1 MQEKDKAQLSFYN
14 KIAELLATA
23 NDGNSISKA
32 LYSIIEGY
40 IVVPH
45 SAIFLWDP
53 KEAKLK
59 LFGSNG
65 FTDEELI
72 EVEET
77 ALDRHPGWVFKN
89 QRSLKRYYHLGR

>member
-23 NDGNSISKA
+23 NDGNSISNA

-45 SAIFLWDP
+45 SALFLWDP
-53 KEAKLK
+53 KKAKLK